1 MKILFFTSSIINKGG
16 SERTLVD
23 KANYLTE
30 CGHAVTFVT
39 YEQGGE
45 PYIYKLDPTIRRID
59 LNIRMFSIYK
69 YPVIIRPC
77 IIRKVLR
84 QFERQWKDLMYSIEP
99 DVIVSIT
106 YVDSFIMR
114 SVLKHK
120 VGTPVVV
127 EAHTPFDHYMIS
139 ERWSEQLKLK
149 YYLRILK
156 RCDLLICLT
165 HSDAQRW
172 QSYIMNVKVVTNPV
186 SYFHDQLESVRK
198 EKGRI
203 IAVGRLTRQKRHDR
217 LINAFSLIA
226 GKYPIWHVD
235 IFGGGEDK
243 DVLEAQIER
252 LGLKGRV
259 ILHSPQDKIYLEY
272 LRSQMF
278 VLSSDYEGFPLV
290 LLEAMA
296 CGLPVISTNC
306 PYGPSDIIDDGITG
320 LLSKMDEID
329 LADKMEW
336 MIIHEKERNAMG
348 EKAHRKAAEY
358 RKEVIMKEWE
368 KAYLSVTIFAKKTSP
383 FH

>member
-1 MKILFFTSSIINKGG
+1 MKILFVTSSIINKGG

-23 KANYLTE
+23 KANYFAE

-45 PYIYKLDPTIRRID
+45 PYVYKLNPTIRRAD

-77 IIRKVLR
+77 VIQKVLR
-84 QFERQWKDLMYSIEP
+84 QFEKQWKDLLCCIDP

-106 YVDSFIMR
+106 YIDSFVMR
-114 SVLKHK
+114 SILKHK
-120 VGTPVVV
+120 GGTPVIV
-127 EAHTPFDHYMIS
+127 EAHTPFDYYMIS
-139 ERWSEQLKLK
+139 EKRSEQLKLK

-165 HSDAQRW
+165 NSDAKRW
-172 QSYIMNVKVVTNPV
+172 QSYITNVEVVTNPV
-186 SYFHDQLESVRK
+186 PHFHDQLESVCK

-217 LINAFSLIA
+217 LIDAFSIIA
-226 GKYPIWHVD
+226 GKYPMWHID

-252 LGLKGRV
+252 LGLKERI

-272 LRSQMF
+272 LKSQMF

-306 PYGPSDIIDDGITG
+306 PYGPSDIIDDGLTG
-320 LLSKMDEID
+320 LLSKMDVVD
-329 LADKMEW
+329 LAEKMEW
-336 MIIHEKERNAMG
+336 MIMHEYERNVIG
-348 EKAHRKAAEY
+348 ENAHRKAAKY
-358 RKEVIMKEWE
+358 RKEVAMKEWE
-368 KAYLSVTIFAKKTSP
+368 KAYLSVIYN
-383 FH
+383 